1 MTMIKYLFPFV
12 LAASFF
18 MVSCKSTV
26 TAQKVLKQE
35 QEARDEL
42 KEAQEEM
49 IELAHMKEK
58 YSVDGVKAEINELKK
73 RQSKI
78 KKDIERLDDITT
90 DSAQDDANSM
100 VKNLKRENTSLQE
113 KISALESQS
122 KENWAEAIQSI
133 NQNVEELENEIKRIT
148 QNIDR
153 SAE

>member
-1 MTMIKYLFPFV
+1 MIKYIFPVV
-12 LAASFF
+12 LAMSFSL
-18 MVSCKSTV
+18 VSCKSTV

-35 QEARDEL
+35 QEAQEKL

-58 YSVDGVKAEINELKK
+58 YSVDGVKAEITELKK

-78 KKDIERLDDITT
+78 GKDINKLDDITT

-100 VKNLKRENTSLQE
+100 VKNLKQESAMLGE
-113 KISALESQS
+113 KISALESQP
-122 KENWAEAIQSI
+122 KENWAEAIEAI
-133 NQNVEELENEIKRIT
+133 NQNVADLEKQIKRIT